1 MTCTSRAPAVPAG
14 VVARSCV
21 ELTRVMPVARVP
33 PTRIVAPVAKLVPLI
48 VICVPPVAGPLV
60 GDTEV
65 IVGLFG
71 LAGAV

>member
-1 MTCTSRAPAVPAG
+1 MPAG

-21 ELTRVMPVARVP
+21 ELTSVMPVARVP
-33 PTRIVAPVAKLVPLI
+33 PTRTVAPVAKLVPLI

-65 IVGLFG
+65 IVGPSARPG
-71 LAGAV
+71 TV